1 MRRLLTICVMGLLLA
16 APAALGRDE
25 EAKDTPN
32 VKYEGYKNPVKPDD
46 SSNLLTY
53 GMLVLASGLC
63 VAVMFKDAKRS
74 HMD

>member
-1 MRRLLTICVMGLLLA
+1 MRRLLTMCVMTLLLA
-16 APAALGRDE
+16 APAALARDDE
-25 EAKDTPN
+25 EKEKPN
-32 VKYEGYKNPVKPDD
+32 VKYEGYKLPVKPEE

-63 VAVMFKDAKRS
+63 IAVMFKDAKRS